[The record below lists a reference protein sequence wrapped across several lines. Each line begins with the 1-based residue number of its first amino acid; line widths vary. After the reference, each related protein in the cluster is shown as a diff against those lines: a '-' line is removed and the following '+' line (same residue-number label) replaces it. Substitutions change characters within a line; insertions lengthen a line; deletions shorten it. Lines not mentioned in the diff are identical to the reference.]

1 MSSANKRKGSQWE
14 RDLEEHLNVS
24 GMKARRMP
32 RAGSKDM
39 GDVVIEGAD
48 FDIVVE
54 AKNVRKVWDQMKE
67 FLRQAD
73 IEASNYELK
82 YDRPSLG
89 VVATKSRQVG
99 PGEGRI
105 TMTVDQFISL
115 LRWGQIG

>member
-1 MSSANKRKGSQWE
+1 MSAANKRRGSQWE
-14 RDLEEHLNVS
+14 RDLEQHLNDS
-24 GMKARRMP
+24 GLKARRLP
-32 RAGSKDM
+32 RAGSRDI
-39 GDVVIEGAD
+39 GDVAINCAT
-48 FDIVVE
+48 FDVVVE
-54 AKNVRKVWDQMKE
+54 AKNVRKAWDNMKE

-73 IEASNYELK
+73 VEASNYELK
-82 YDRPSLG
+82 YDVPSLG